1 MTSIPVIAMRRNVV
15 VRKKAR
21 NADAIAGS
29 MKFPARSCPVSKWTP
44 IISTTGTEYGK

>member
-1 MTSIPVIAMRRNVV
+1 MTSIPIITIRRNVV

-21 NADAIAGS
+21 SADAIAGS
-29 MKFPARSCPVSKWTP
+29 MKFSARSCPVSKRTP